1 MLSMNWRRFVL
12 FLIVNFGALALGG
25 LFTGSGVTSDWYQN
39 MDKAPWT
46 PPGWVFG
53 AAWTFIMICFSFFM
67 SYAWEVSKDRSMLL
81 TLFVVQWI
89 LNVGWNPVFFSF
101 QEVLLG
107 LIVISALTF
116 LVFYFLL
123 KFSKDLK
130 WKVLFILP
138 YVIWLTIATSLN
150 AYIYLNN

>member
-1 MLSMNWRRFVL
+1 MNWRRFVL

-25 LFTGSGVTSDWYQN
+25 FFTGSGVASDWYQN

-67 SYAWEVSKDRSMLL
+67 TYAWEVSKDRSMLL
-81 TLFVVQWI
+81 TLFIVQWI
-89 LNVGWNPVFFSF
+89 LNVGWNPVFFHF
-101 QEVLLG
+101 REVLLG
-107 LIVISALTF
+107 LIVISALTL
-116 LVFYFLL
+116 LVFYFLF
-123 KFSKDLK
+123 KFRKDLK
-130 WKVLFILP
+130 WKTLFILP